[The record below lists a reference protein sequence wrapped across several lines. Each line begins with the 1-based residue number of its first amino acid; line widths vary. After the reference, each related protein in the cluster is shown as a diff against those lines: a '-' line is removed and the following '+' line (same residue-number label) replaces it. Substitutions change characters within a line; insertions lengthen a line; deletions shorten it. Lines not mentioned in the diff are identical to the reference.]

1 MELSNDILIK
11 LASEIAS
18 IENEERAKL
27 PYNANIIEDIKIKEN
42 AHSRILTTFLNYAGH
57 DHSFP
62 VYQIFIDL
70 LKKKCCSI
78 KDITI
83 HNPNITAEKE
93 RIDIL
98 IDESHESPSYSIII
112 ENKVCWA
119 DDQFEQIE
127 RYIKKVQGH
136 NVPNESIFVIY
147 LTKYGNKKVSDK
159 SLTPKAKD
167 ILDYDDKK
175 LCRFIEL
182 NYKDDLLPMFIS
194 SANQIDRDKEP
205 LLHSSLIQYVDYW
218 KGKFSMRNGEKKIAQ
233 KIAKYMADK
242 LNVNSI
248 QDCLKI
254 ADNLESL
261 QNALDEKR
269 NELMK
274 QVLNEKVVEPLK
286 KCLGDGYQFELSE
299 FFNITPTT
307 WKRAYICL
315 FKDDNRDLFIGV
327 YGSAFTRT
335 TTYAL
340 QSAGYEEDIV
350 DKNEKGYFKSVS
362 DANLG
367 TPEFWNLVD
376 NGKFL
381 KELKKFIKDIIS
393 LLDGKRL

>member
-1 MELSNDILIK
+1 MIK

-27 PYNANIIEDIKIKEN
+27 PYNANIIDNEGIRIDEN
-42 AHSRILTTFLNYAGH
+42 AHSRILTKLLNYAGH

-70 LKKKCCSI
+70 LKKKCCSVR
-78 KDITI
+78 DIII
-83 HNPNITAEKE
+83 HNPKITSEKE

-98 IDESHESPSYSIII
+98 IDESPTYSIII

-159 SLTPKAKD
+159 SLTQKAKD

-175 LCRFIEL
+175 SCRFIEL

-194 SANQIDRDKEP
+194 LGYQLDRDKEP
-205 LLHSSLIQYVDYW
+205 LLYSSLIQYTDYW
-218 KGKFSMRNGEKKIAQ
+218 MGQFDLRVEEQRIKQ
-233 KIAKYMADK
+233 KITKYMADE
-242 LNVNSI
+242 LNINSV

-254 ADNLESL
+254 SKDLESL
-261 QNALDEKR
+261 QIKLGEKR
-269 NELMK
+269 SELMK

-286 KCLGDGYQFELSE
+286 KYFGKEYEYDSSE
-299 FFNITPTT
+299 CFYIKPPK
-307 WKRAYICL
+307 WSHYICIGED
-315 FKDDNRDLFIGV
+315 KWGV
-327 YGSAFTRT
+327 YLGVFDSDITKVAISVFKS
-335 TTYAL
+335 L
-340 QSAGYEEDIV
+340 DYEENRGNGFFKYITLEN
-350 DKNEKGYFKSVS
+350 KNK
-362 DANLG
+362 
-367 TPEFWNLVD
+367 PEFWELIES
-376 NGKFL
+376 GKIQKEIKKCV
-381 KELKKFIKDIIS
+381 KELIS
-393 LLDGKRL
+393 EFEGKRI